1 MRALAVA
8 AALTALPTVA
18 AARPITAGVSV
29 GSAQSKADADRD
41 ANTSLGLFGRI
52 ALTRRLSGQL
62 ELSKLQLD
70 DETNYDHATIRKLTA
85 LVVFDVL
92 DRGALVPML
101 LAGLGIDRDTSDW
114 YERSGDHVEAGVG
127 LEYRARG
134 GLTLGVDLRI
144 GSRSIEERFEA
155 LPVEGDIALVA
166 APAHLSEGEYRTLRL
181 SLGVRF

>member
-29 GSAQSKADADRD
+29 GSAHSKADADRD

-52 ALTRRLSGQL
+52 ALTRRLAGQL
-62 ELSKLQLD
+62 EVSKLQLD

-85 LVVFDVL
+85 LVVFDLLDHGAFVPVL
-92 DRGALVPML
+92 F
-101 LAGLGIDRDTSDW
+101 AGLGVDRETSDW
-114 YERSGDHVEAGVG
+114 SERSGDHIEGGVG

-134 GLTLGVDLRI
+134 GLTLGVDLRL
-144 GSRSIEERFEA
+144 GSRSIEDRYEA
-155 LPVEGDIALVA
+155 LPVEGDIALLA
-166 APAHLSEGEYRTLRL
+166 PPAHLSEGEYRTLRL
-181 SLGVRF
+181 TLGVRF